1 MTKLNKALMA
11 STAIAF
17 ASGLAFPASAQ
28 DPAAAPG
35 VVASQKK
42 VKITLYGQIAKVFG
56 VVGDGETTTF
66 KVGEN
71 GNTATRMGI
80 DGRGKM
86 TNDISVRTRMEFGVQ
101 SGNTGGGSQF
111 VNQEGAASR
120 FSVRHLDLILSSK
133 KFGAIW
139 IGRGDTASN
148 GTSEANTLGAID
160 TGRLGGTTA
169 SLIGAYRVLDENE
182 NQATRDRGSVGSF
195 FNNFDG
201 ADRSNR
207 IRYDTPTFFGFRAGA
222 SFLDKHN
229 FDTALWYNGKIAGTT
244 IKAGAGFCHTRGAQS
259 AGGGACFGDGTNITA
274 ITKVNGSASVLTPI
288 GLGGAFSAGRVWRAL
303 DGAGH
308 TLTNATGYNIVPS
321 VFYTM
326 KASEVGATTIEYAF
340 QYCEDC
346 AVGSAALG
354 SRKGSEGIG
363 HSLMLMQQVDSVGGD
378 YFVTFRYFD
387 VDTGQAGDDI
397 DGLWFVGGGFRQ
409 RF

>member
-42 VKITLYGQIAKVFG
+42 VKVTLYGQIAKVFG
-56 VVGDGETTTF
+56 VVGDGETETF

-71 GNTATRMGI
+71 GNTATRMGL

-86 TNDISVRTRMEFGVQ
+86 TNDISVRTRLEFAVQ
-101 SGNTGGGSQF
+101 SGDTGGGSQF
-111 VNQEGAASR
+111 VNQGGTASR
-120 FSVRHLDLILSSK
+120 FTVRHLDLILSSK
-133 KFGAIW
+133 KFGAVW
-139 IGRGDTASN
+139 IGRGDTATN
-148 GTSEANTLGAID
+148 GSSEVQTIGAID

-169 SLIGAYRVLDENE
+169 SLIGNYRVLNENE
-182 NQATRDRGSVGSF
+182 NLATRDLGSVGSF

-222 SFLDKHN
+222 SFIDKHN
-229 FDTALWYNGKIAGTT
+229 YDVGLHYAGKFGGTD
-244 IKAGAGFCHTRGAQS
+244 IKAGAGFCHTRGGQS
-259 AGGGACFGDGTNITA
+259 AGGGGCFGNGTTITA
-274 ITKVNGSASVLTPI
+274 ITQVNGSVAVLTPI
-288 GLGGAFSAGRVWRAL
+288 GLGGAFSGGYQRRAL
-303 DGAGH
+303 AGAGH
-308 TLTNATGYNIVPS
+308 TNTNSTAYNIQPS
-321 VFYTM
+321 ILYTM
-326 KASEVGATTIEYAF
+326 KATEIGNTTIEYAF
-340 QYCEDC
+340 QFCDHC
-346 AVGSAALG
+346 ST
-354 SRKGSEGIG
+354 SFKDSEGKG

-387 VDTGQAGDDI
+387 VETGAAGDDI
-397 DGLWFVGGGFRQ
+397 EGLWFVGGGFRQ

>member
-42 VKITLYGQIAKVFG
+42 VKVTLYGQIAKVFG
-56 VVGDGETTTF
+56 VVGDGETETF

-71 GNTATRMGI
+71 GNTATRMGL

-86 TNDISVRTRMEFGVQ
+86 TNDISVRTRLEFGVQ

-120 FSVRHLDLILSSK
+120 FTVRHLDLILSSK

-148 GTSEANTLGAID
+148 GTAEASTLGAID

-169 SLIGAYRVLDENE
+169 SLIGSYRVLNENE
-182 NQATRDRGSVGSF
+182 NLATRDLGSVGSF

-222 SFLDKHN
+222 SFIDKHN

-244 IKAGAGFCHTRGAQS
+244 VKGAVGFCHTRGGQS
-259 AGGGACFGDGTNITA
+259 AGGGSCFGNGTTITA
-274 ITKVNGSASVLTPI
+274 VTQVDGSVSVLTPI
-288 GLGGAFSAGRVWRAL
+288 GLGGAFSAGHQRRAL
-303 DGAGH
+303 SGAGH
-308 TLTNATGYNIVPS
+308 TNINSTAYNIVPS
-321 VFYTM
+321 IYYTM
-326 KASEVGATTIEYAF
+326 KATEVGATTIEYAF
-340 QYCEDC
+340 QYCESCSTSFKD
-346 AVGSAALG
+346 
-354 SRKGSEGIG
+354 SEGIG

-387 VDTGQAGDDI
+387 IDTGVAGQDA
-397 DGLWFVGGGFRQ
+397 DGLWFFGGGFRQ

>member
-101 SGNTGGGSQF
+101 SGDTGGGSQF
-111 VNQEGAASR
+111 VNQGGAASR
-120 FSVRHLDLILSSK
+120 FTVRHLDLILSSK
-133 KFGAIW
+133 KFGAVW
-139 IGRGDTASN
+139 IGRGDTATN
-148 GTSEANTLGAID
+148 GSSEVQALGAID
-160 TGRLGGTTA
+160 SGRLGGTTA

-222 SFLDKHN
+222 SFIDKHN
-229 FDTALWYNGKIAGTT
+229 FDTALWYNGKIGGTAL
-244 IKAGAGFCHTRGAQS
+244 KGAVGFCHTRGGQS
-259 AGGGACFGDGTNITA
+259 AGGGSCFGDGTNITA
-274 ITKVNGSASVLTPI
+274 VTQVNGSFSVLTPI
-288 GLGGAFSAGRVWRAL
+288 GLGGAISAGHQRRAL
-303 DGAGH
+303 SGAGH
-308 TLTNATGYNIVPS
+308 TLTNSTGYNIQPS
-321 VFYTM
+321 ILYTM
-326 KASEVGATTIEYAF
+326 KATEVGNTTIEYAF